1 MTKGILFDL
10 DGVLIDSE
18 GTYTEFWREVDRRH
32 PTGIENFAIAIK
44 GTTLP
49 AILELFPDEN
59 VKEEICRELHKFQ
72 DEMVFRMFPDTMTF
86 LENVKKRGL
95 RCAIVTSSDAR
106 KMERLYSQHPEFRNY
121 FEAIIDASQ
130 VSKSKPDPEGYLK
143 AASALRLSPEECC
156 VMEDSLQGL
165 KAARA
170 SGARVVA
177 MATTYPA
184 ERLHGLADAV
194 VNSLTE
200 ALDAIK

>member
-18 GTYTEFWREVDRRH
+18 GTYTEFWREVDRRY

-49 AILELFPDEN
+49 AILKLFLDEN
-59 VKEEICRELHKFQ
+59 VREEIRRELHKFQ

-184 ERLHGLADAV
+184 ERLQGLADAV
-194 VNSLTE
+194 ANSLTE